1 MSDSEPTATE
11 TPGADDAGKMS
22 FFDHLTE
29 LRTRIIWSLIPSAVG
44 LAIAFYFTDRI
55 MVFLQ
60 RPLANLKTPPIFLTP
75 TEYFWTYMKVAMIT
89 GVFIAMPIILW
100 NVWAFV
106 APGLHKH
113 ERRYAAPFVIAGSLL
128 FLGGGAFALLL
139 VIPFAVHRRLHRLHH
154 QVHAGLRGGVRA
166 AGGDH
171 APVHARA
178 RDAPVPVQES
188 QVRGAD
194 QLHHRGRPHP
204 DPRHR
209 QPDSDGG
216 TPLHPLRAR
225 HHLRANIR
233 EEEAGEA
240 GAHLRE
246 PHRVSPLEFTSL
258 DLPGPVR
265 RGIQDAGFV
274 ATTAIQEAALPLAL
288 RGKDVAGQSQTGT
301 GKTAAFLIAAFT
313 RCLTHPAPAGSGV
326 TSPRVL
332 IIAPTR
338 ELVVQIE
345 ADARLLGAHT
355 GLQILSVYGGID
367 YNKQRDALR
376 DGCDILVGTPGRLID
391 YLKQHIWSPGKVEVL
406 VIDEADRMF
415 DMGFIADLRFIL
427 RRLPKPEKRQS
438 FLFSATLSFRVLEL
452 TWEFMNNPAQ
462 ISITPQQKTVEKAEQ
477 VLYHVG
483 REEKFNLLLGLLRRE
498 GGSRIL
504 IFSNTREEAR
514 RLEDRL
520 SRNGWE
526 ARALTGDVDQKKRLK
541 ILNDFKDGQLP
552 ILVATDVASRGLH
565 IEGVSHVVN
574 WDMPQDAEDYVHRI
588 GRTARAGAAGKA
600 ISLVDEAG
608 ALALEPIEKFIAQK
622 IQVDWAEDDLY
633 LSEIKPTSEERRRY
647 AEEKRQRMAAR
658 GGGRGGGPGRPGGGG
673 GGGRRD
679 GRGPS
684 RGPRR

>member
-1 MSDSEPTATE
+1 M
-11 TPGADDAGKMS
+11 
-22 FFDHLTE
+22 
-29 LRTRIIWSLIPSAVG
+29 
-44 LAIAFYFTDRI
+44 
-55 MVFLQ
+55 
-60 RPLANLKTPPIFLTP
+60 
-75 TEYFWTYMKVAMIT
+75 
-89 GVFIAMPIILW
+89 
-100 NVWAFV
+100 
-106 APGLHKH
+106 
-113 ERRYAAPFVIAGSLL
+113 
-128 FLGGGAFALLL
+128 
-139 VIPFAVHRRLHRLHH
+139 
-154 QVHAGLRGGVRA
+154 
-166 AGGDH
+166 
-171 APVHARA
+171 
-178 RDAPVPVQES
+178 
-188 QVRGAD
+188 
-194 QLHHRGRPHP
+194 
-204 DPRHR
+204 
-209 QPDSDGG
+209 
-216 TPLHPLRAR
+216 
-225 HHLRANIR
+225 
-233 EEEAGEA
+233 
-240 GAHLRE
+240 
-246 PHRVSPLEFTSL
+246 SPLEFGSL
-258 DLPGPVR
+258 DLPEAVR

-274 ATTAIQEAALPLAL
+274 SATPIQEAALPLAL

-313 RCLTHPAPAGSGV
+313 RCLTHPAPPPAGV

-355 GLQILSVYGGID
+355 GLTILAVYGGID

-376 DGCDILVGTPGRLID
+376 DGCDMLVGTPGRLID

-438 FLFSATLSFRVLEL
+438 FLFSATLSFRVMEL
-452 TWEFMNNPAQ
+452 TWEFMNNPSQ
-462 ISITPQQKTVEKAEQ
+462 ITITPQQKTAEKAEQ

-520 SRNGWE
+520 GRNGWE

-574 WDMPQDAEDYVHRI
+574 WDLPQDAEDYVHRI

-633 LSEIKPTSEERRRY
+633 LPEIKPTSEERRRY

-658 GGGRGGGPGRPGGGG
+658 GGGRGAPGRPGGGG
-673 GGGRRD
+673 GGR
-679 GRGPS
+679 RGPG

>member
-1 MSDSEPTATE
+1 M
-11 TPGADDAGKMS
+11 
-22 FFDHLTE
+22 
-29 LRTRIIWSLIPSAVG
+29 
-44 LAIAFYFTDRI
+44 
-55 MVFLQ
+55 
-60 RPLANLKTPPIFLTP
+60 
-75 TEYFWTYMKVAMIT
+75 
-89 GVFIAMPIILW
+89 
-100 NVWAFV
+100 
-106 APGLHKH
+106 
-113 ERRYAAPFVIAGSLL
+113 
-128 FLGGGAFALLL
+128 
-139 VIPFAVHRRLHRLHH
+139 
-154 QVHAGLRGGVRA
+154 
-166 AGGDH
+166 
-171 APVHARA
+171 
-178 RDAPVPVQES
+178 
-188 QVRGAD
+188 
-194 QLHHRGRPHP
+194 
-204 DPRHR
+204 
-209 QPDSDGG
+209 
-216 TPLHPLRAR
+216 
-225 HHLRANIR
+225 
-233 EEEAGEA
+233 
-240 GAHLRE
+240 
-246 PHRVSPLEFTSL
+246 SPLEFSSL

-274 ATTAIQEAALPLAL
+274 AATAIQEAALPLAL

-313 RCLTHPAPAGSGV
+313 RCLTHPAPARSGV

-574 WDMPQDAEDYVHRI
+574 WDLPQDAEDYVHRI

-633 LSEIKPTSEERRRY
+633 LPEIKPTSEERRRY

-658 GGGRGGGPGRPGGGG
+658 GGGRGGPGRPGGG

-679 GRGPS
+679 GRAPG